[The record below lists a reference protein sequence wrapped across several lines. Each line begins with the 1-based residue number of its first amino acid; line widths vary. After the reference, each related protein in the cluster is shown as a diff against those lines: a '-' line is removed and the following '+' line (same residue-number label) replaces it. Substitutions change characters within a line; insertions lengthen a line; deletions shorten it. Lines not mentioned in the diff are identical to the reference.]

1 MSEQPLVQVRNLVKH
16 FPIQKGL
23 VRKVVGH
30 VHAVDGISFSI
41 RRGKVLGLVGES
53 GCGKTTVGRTLLRLT
68 PATSGSV
75 EINGQNVYEL
85 KKQDLR
91 EARKN
96 MQIVFQDPYSS
107 LNPRL
112 TVGEIV
118 GEALMTHK
126 MVKNHAEMSKR
137 VLELLNRCG
146 LSDYHVARYP
156 HEFSGGQRQ
165 RICIARALALNP
177 KFVVCDE
184 AVSALDVSIQA
195 QIINLLKDLQQ
206 QMDLT
211 YLFISHDL
219 SVVRYLS
226 DDIAVMY
233 LGKIVEMAPK
243 EKLFSDTKHPYSKAL
258 LSAVPTMDPED
269 KKERVLLTDD
279 MPSAANPPSG
289 CRFHTRCP
297 FAMEECSIQEPE
309 FGEVT
314 PDHFVACHL
323 FANEK
328 A

>member
-1 MSEQPLVQVRNLVKH
+1 MSEQPLVQVRDLVKY

-30 VHAVDGISFSI
+30 VRAVDGVSFSI

-53 GCGKTTVGRTLLRLT
+53 GCGKTTVGRSLLRLT

-75 EINGQNVYEL
+75 EIAGINVYGMKKREL
-85 KKQDLR
+85 R
-91 EARKN
+91 SARKN

-126 MVKNHAEMSKR
+126 VVKTHAQMSQR
-137 VLELLNRCG
+137 VLELLERCG
-146 LSDYHVARYP
+146 LSDYHIARYP

-165 RICIARALALNP
+165 RICIARALALSP

-195 QIINLLKDLQQ
+195 QIINLLKDLQA

-233 LGKIVEMAPK
+233 LGKIVEIAPK
-243 EKLFSDTKHPYSKAL
+243 DKLFNDTRHPYSRAL
-258 LSAVPTMDPED
+258 LAAVPTMDPED
-269 KKERVLLTDD
+269 RKERVLLTDD

-297 FAMEECSIQEPE
+297 LATDECSALEPE
-309 FGEVT
+309 LREAA
-314 PDHFVACHL
+314 PSHFVACHL
-323 FANEK
+323 QR
-328 A
+328 

>member
-1 MSEQPLVQVRNLVKH
+1 MSEQPLVMVRDLVKH

-23 VRKVVGH
+23 VRKVVGY
-30 VHAVDGISFSI
+30 VRAVDGVSFTI
-41 RRGKVLGLVGES
+41 QRGKVLGLVGES
-53 GCGKTTVGRTLLRLT
+53 GCGKTTVGRSLLRLT

-75 EINGQNVYEL
+75 EIAGRNVYGM
-85 KKQDLR
+85 KKRDLR
-91 EARKN
+91 EARRN

-118 GEALMTHK
+118 GEALMTHG
-126 MVKNHAEMSKR
+126 MVKTQAQMSER
-137 VLELLNRCG
+137 VLELLERCG
-146 LSDYHVARYP
+146 LSDYHIARYP

-195 QIINLLKDLQQ
+195 QIINLLKDLQA

-233 LGKIVEMAPK
+233 LGKIVEIAPK
-243 EKLFSDTKHPYSKAL
+243 EKLFSDARHPYSKAL
-258 LSAVPTMDPED
+258 LAAVLTMDPED
-269 KKERVLLTDD
+269 RKERAPLADD

-289 CRFHTRCP
+289 CRFHTRCL
-297 FAMEECSIQEPE
+297 FAAEECSVKEPE
-309 FGEVT
+309 LREAAPG
-314 PDHFVACHL
+314 HCVACHMQS
-323 FANEK
+323 
-328 A
+328 

>member
-1 MSEQPLVQVRNLVKH
+1 MVRDLVKH

-23 VRKVVGH
+23 VRKVVGY
-30 VHAVDGISFSI
+30 VRAVDGVSFTI
-41 RRGKVLGLVGES
+41 QRGKVLGLVGES
-53 GCGKTTVGRTLLRLT
+53 GCGKTTVGRSLLRLT

-75 EINGQNVYEL
+75 EIAGRNVYGM
-85 KKQDLR
+85 KKRDLR
-91 EARKN
+91 EARRN

-118 GEALMTHK
+118 GEALMTHG
-126 MVKNHAEMSKR
+126 MVKTQAQMSER
-137 VLELLNRCG
+137 VLELLERCG
-146 LSDYHVARYP
+146 LSDYHIARYP

-195 QIINLLKDLQQ
+195 QIINLLKDLQA

-233 LGKIVEMAPK
+233 LGKIVEIAPK
-243 EKLFSDTKHPYSKAL
+243 EKLFSDARHPYSKAL
-258 LSAVPTMDPED
+258 LAAVLTMDPED
-269 KKERVLLTDD
+269 RKERAPLADD

-289 CRFHTRCP
+289 CRFHTRCL
-297 FAMEECSIQEPE
+297 FAAEECSVKEPE
-309 FGEVT
+309 LREAAPG
-314 PDHFVACHL
+314 HCVACHMQS
-323 FANEK
+323 
-328 A
+328 

>member
-1 MSEQPLVQVRNLVKH
+1 MSEQPLVQVRDLVKY

-30 VHAVDGISFSI
+30 VRAVDGVSFSI

-53 GCGKTTVGRTLLRLT
+53 GCGKTTVGRSLLRLT
-68 PATSGSV
+68 PATAGSV
-75 EINGQNVYEL
+75 EIAGVDVYGM
-85 KKQDLR
+85 KKRDLR

-126 MVKNHAEMSKR
+126 VVKTQAQMSER
-137 VLELLNRCG
+137 VLELLERCG
-146 LSDYHVARYP
+146 LSDYHIARYP

-165 RICIARALALNP
+165 RICIARALALSP

-195 QIINLLKDLQQ
+195 QIINLLKDLQA

-233 LGKIVEMAPK
+233 LGKIVEIAPK
-243 EKLFSDTKHPYSKAL
+243 EMLFSDTRHPYSNAL
-258 LSAVPTMDPED
+258 LAAVPTMDPED
-269 KKERVLLTDD
+269 RKERVLLTGD

-289 CRFHTRCP
+289 CRFHTRCS
-297 FAMEECSIQEPE
+297 FAVEECSVREPE
-309 FGEVT
+309 FYEAAPG
-314 PDHFVACHL
+314 HFVACHMQR
-323 FANEK
+323 
-328 A
+328 

>member
-1 MSEQPLVQVRNLVKH
+1 MSEQPLVRVCNLVKH

-30 VHAVDGISFSI
+30 VRAVDGISFSI

-53 GCGKTTVGRTLLRLT
+53 GCGKTTVGRSLLRLT

-75 EINGQNVYEL
+75 EIAGINVYGV
-85 KKQDLR
+85 KKQELR
-91 EARKN
+91 SARKN

-118 GEALMTHK
+118 GEALVTHK
-126 MVKNHAEMSKR
+126 VVKTQAQMSER
-137 VLELLNRCG
+137 VLELLERCG
-146 LSDYHVARYP
+146 LSAYHIARYP

-165 RICIARALALNP
+165 RICIARALALSP

-195 QIINLLKDLQQ
+195 QIINLLKDLQA

-233 LGKIVEMAPK
+233 LGKIVEIAPK
-243 EKLFSDTKHPYSKAL
+243 EKLFNDTRHPYSQAL
-258 LSAVPTMDPED
+258 LAAVPTMDPED
-269 KKERVLLTDD
+269 RKERVLLTDD

-297 FAMEECSIQEPE
+297 FAMEECAAREPE
-309 FGEVT
+309 LREAA
-314 PDHFVACHL
+314 PSHFVACHMQR
-323 FANEK
+323 
-328 A
+328 

>member
-1 MSEQPLVQVRNLVKH
+1 MSEQPLVRVCNLVKH

-30 VHAVDGISFSI
+30 VRAVDGISFSI

-53 GCGKTTVGRTLLRLT
+53 GCGKTTVGRSLLRLT

-75 EINGQNVYEL
+75 EIAGINVYGV
-85 KKQDLR
+85 KKQELR
-91 EARKN
+91 SARKN

-126 MVKNHAEMSKR
+126 VVKTQAQMSER
-137 VLELLNRCG
+137 VLELLERCG
-146 LSDYHVARYP
+146 LSAYHIARYP

-165 RICIARALALNP
+165 RICIARALALSP

-195 QIINLLKDLQQ
+195 QIINLLKDLQA

-233 LGKIVEMAPK
+233 LGKIVEIAPK
-243 EKLFSDTKHPYSKAL
+243 EKLFNDTRHPYSQAL
-258 LSAVPTMDPED
+258 LAAVPTMDPED
-269 KKERVLLTDD
+269 RKERVLLTDD

-297 FAMEECSIQEPE
+297 FTMEECAAREPE
-309 FGEVT
+309 LREAA
-314 PDHFVACHL
+314 PSHFVACHMQR
-323 FANEK
+323 
-328 A
+328 